1 MIDHVVDAKDSN
13 VFEVEVRLIFLLQ
26 VNLNP
31 FISKSEQEVIVAIID
46 VKFPSEKPQGRQT
59 LFQLQGQLSST
70 RGR

>member
-1 MIDHVVDAKDSN
+1 MIDHVVDTKDSN

-46 VKFPSEKPQGRQT
+46 VRFPSEKPQGRQT
-59 LFQLQGQLSST
+59 
-70 RGR
+70 